1 MTVRRIAVV
10 EFGHSGH
17 HADYMRHLV
26 RGWPSLRRNG
36 ADLHVAVS
44 SGFRKI
50 HADVFAEIAAGHS
63 VGITVAELDPQAEA
77 LYKRTPPQNA
87 VPMSWTR
94 PPGPPPDSHGRV
106 RWDIAQN
113 VAAAVG
119 ADRLLLMELDPVLP
133 VLAARCRSDAEVCGI
148 WFRAPIVAKE
158 AETADRHWALHQ
170 RALAC
175 AAFGHPQLQRVFS
188 LDPRA
193 AEMVWLGPLKMK
205 ITPLPDPVTMPR
217 PSTASS
223 RAAARA
229 RFAIPPER
237 IAALHFGQ
245 VSRRKDIASLMAA
258 IERMTPSRLQRLSLL
273 IAGPRVLSEA
283 PDLEVRLDRLRRLG
297 VQIVFHPGFV
307 AEELA
312 QALFEAADVVLV
324 AYHRHIGMSGV
335 LLRAAAHGRP
345 VLSQRD
351 GLMGQLVCRHR
362 LGVTVDTEDRTALTG
377 ALSSMVDT
385 DPRTT
390 FDPTQASAFAFL
402 HDATAFQETLYS
414 GLFDESE

>member
-17 HADYMRHLV
+17 HADYLRYLV

-44 SGFRKI
+44 SGFRKM
-50 HADVFAEIAAGHS
+50 HSDAFAEIAAGQS
-63 VGITVAELDPQAEA
+63 VGITVAELDPEAEA

-87 VPMSWTR
+87 MPMSWAK

-133 VLAARCRSDAEVCGI
+133 VLAARCRSDVDVCGI
-148 WFRAPIVAKE
+148 WFRAPIVVKE

-170 RALAC
+170 RALAR
-175 AAFGHPQLQRVFS
+175 AAFGHPELLRVFS
-188 LDPRA
+188 LDPRVG
-193 AEMVWLGPLKMK
+193 EMVWLGPLNKK
-205 ITPLPDPVTMPR
+205 VTALPDPVIMPA

-223 RAAARA
+223 RSAARA

-237 IAALHFGQ
+237 TAALHFGQ
-245 VSRRKDIASLMAA
+245 VSRRKDVASLLSA
-258 IERMTPSRLQRLSLL
+258 IERLTPDRRRRLSLL
-273 IAGPRVLSEA
+273 IAGPRVSSES
-283 PDLEVRLDRLRRLG
+283 PNLEIELDRLRRLG
-297 VQIVFHPGFV
+297 VQIVSRPGFV

-324 AYHRHIGMSGV
+324 AYRRHIGMSGV

-351 GLMGQLVCRHR
+351 GLMGHLVCRHR
-362 LGVTVDTEDRTALTG
+362 LGVTVDTCDRAALTG
-377 ALSSMVDT
+377 ALSAMIDT

-390 FDPTQASAFAFL
+390 FDPTQARALA
-402 HDATAFQETLYS
+402 HRNDTAAFQKTLYR
-414 GLFDESE
+414 GLFEESE